1 MTEEYGKRE
10 HPRFYYSFMLLIL
23 IPVIL
28 IFASMAFDLVFNAGA
43 NLVVHLSALV
53 FYSVPVFGCG
63 VGYNRR
69 GINPAVRGALDD
81 PDR

>member
-1 MTEEYGKRE
+1 MA
-10 HPRFYYSFMLLIL
+10 LIL

-28 IFASMAFDLVFNAGA
+28 IFAEMAYDLVFNAGA
-43 NLVVHLSALV
+43 NLVVLLATFV

-69 GINPAVRGALDD
+69 GINPAVRGPLDD